1 VLRCIAVAGVARR
14 TLTGHAV
21 SAKRPD
27 PEDRRIG
34 KLLRAL
40 RLMRR
45 MTQGELGACAGVSFQ
60 QIQKYEQGINRIGAG
75 RLKVLS
81 AALGVPATHFFAE
94 PPDRNSAKAGPPPDE
109 LLFERKNLRM
119 LAAFEHI
126 AEERVRD
133 ALLDLVENAAR
144 RFPKAAQGKD
154 GAQ

>member
-1 VLRCIAVAGVARR
+1 MVARR
-14 TLTGHAV
+14 TLTGHTV

-40 RLMRR
+40 RLLRR
-45 MTQGELGACAGVSFQ
+45 MTQGELGGYAGVSFQ

-81 AALGVPATHFFAE
+81 AALGVPATHFFTE
-94 PPDRNSAKAGPPPDE
+94 PADRMSANADPPQDE
-109 LLFERKNLRM
+109 PLLEKKNLRM
-119 LAAFEHI
+119 LAAFYHI
-126 AEERVRD
+126 AEEPVRD

-144 RFPKAAQGKD
+144 RFPKAERGED
-154 GAQ
+154 TRR